1 MLGSMP
7 SEGDSDSP
15 SIVLSLERRVVP
27 EHIAP
32 AFQVGGPA
40 CNSNL
45 SECLRVNREVG
56 GEQRAVRL
64 PPDRGQHSCFY
75 TPGAFV
81 PADQVLLVHVT
92 FVCLQ

>member
-1 MLGSMP
+1 MLGSML

-15 SIVLSLERRVVP
+15 SIVFSLERRVVP
-27 EHIAP
+27 EHIVS

-56 GEQRAVRL
+56 GEQRPVRL
-64 PPDRGQHSCFY
+64 PPDRGQHSCFC
-75 TPGAFV
+75 TLGAFV
-81 PADQVLLVHVT
+81 PADLILLVHVT
-92 FVCLQ
+92 FVYL